1 MFVWGKR
8 VLLSIF
14 IGLLMV
20 FFGALGASAQD
31 EVWLAGS
38 LEEIKSASPMIG
50 HATMPLSLAKAIVDA
65 VPPKYLKE
73 SQEAGFEIP
82 VIAEAVESMKPDDV
96 FDLTIKDI
104 HIVVRKFTKPKPAEP
119 PAPSR
124 LQINNPDLKL
134 PIPLFMTGTAVTL
147 LQYVVKEFKGMDAQ
161 LAHLIEQVKMTPPG
175 LLLKGED
182 RLMNTWLE
190 IFVE

>member
-1 MFVWGKR
+1 MFGWGKKIF
-8 VLLSIF
+8 LLVC
-14 IGLLMV
+14 IGLMMG
-20 FFGALGASAQD
+20 FSGAAGSWAED

-38 LEEIKSASPMIG
+38 LEEIRSASPMIG

-65 VPPKYLKE
+65 IPPKYLKE
-73 SQEAGFEIP
+73 TQEAGFEIP
-82 VIAEAVESMKPDDV
+82 IIAEAVESMKPNDV
-96 FDLTIKDI
+96 IDLTIHDV
-104 HIVVRKFTKPKPAEP
+104 HIVIRKFLRPKPAEP
-119 PAPSR
+119 PVPSR

-147 LQYVVKEFKGMDAQ
+147 LQYVVKDFKGMDAQ
-161 LAHLIEQVKMTPPG
+161 LTHLIEQVKMTPPG

-190 IFVE
+190 IYVE